1 MCTEFRLDLIV
12 MSHRMLTI
20 LLIVATLLG
29 PSVCCCTMKVASAES
44 SAPACCCCEQDDA
57 AKQCPDDSDGNGEH
71 ECPCRKHQSLRA
83 RLDDSMIL
91 QTSPSVKWIME
102 LSDNCSPVLF
112 WSDGVLPQG
121 ASVLP
126 GRYSPAEAGRALL
139 IAHGVNRC

>member
-1 MCTEFRLDLIV
+1 
-12 MSHRMLTI
+12 MSHRMLTT

-29 PSVCCCTMKVASAES
+29 PSICCCTMKMASAES
-44 SAPACCCCEQDDA
+44 SVPACCCEQDDA

-71 ECPCRKHQSLRA
+71 ECPCRKHQSLGA